1 MEVFLLT
8 YPLAYLWFSSQM
20 AITQYKPSKK
30 LILVLVILMA
40 VITFT
45 PLSFYGYYLDLYF
58 VFISLVTLFLYGL
71 GLKKE
76 GKPLGKYL
84 VYIGKGSMYVFFI
97 VILIP
102 LFRFFALL
110 GVNPIIYE
118 PVEVHSIE
126 EGYHLEHYRK
136 NSNFS
141 YPGTHTANIK
151 KVIIPY
157 VIEYYI
163 GTAEIGRYTASNL
176 PSHMGSYSSYI
187 DDVWTT
193 RPMPRIMYTI
203 EGDSLIKSNYN
214 HVSNSYVIEEK
225 YKF

>member
-1 MEVFLLT
+1 MEVFFLT

-30 LILVLVILMA
+30 LILVLVVLMA

-45 PLSFYGYYLDLYF
+45 PLSFYGYYMDLYF

-76 GKPLGKYL
+76 GKLLGKYM
-84 VYIGKGSMYVFFI
+84 VYMGKGSMYAFFI

-102 LFRFFALL
+102 LFRFFAIL
-110 GVNPIIYE
+110 GVNPFFYD
-118 PVEVHSIE
+118 PVEVHSI

-136 NSNFS
+136 NTNFTYS
-141 YPGTHTANIK
+141 GTHTVSIK
-151 KVIIPY
+151 KEIIPY
-157 VIEYYI
+157 VVEYYF
-163 GTAEIGRYTASNL
+163 GTAEIGPYTSSNL
-176 PSHMGSYSSYI
+176 PSHKGSYSSYI
-187 DDVWTT
+187 DEVWTT
-193 RPMPRIMYTI
+193 RSLPRVMYTI
-203 EGDSLIKSNYN
+203 EGDSLVKSNYN
-214 HVSNSYVIEEK
+214 QVSNTYEIEEK